1 MAGSLAQNILD
12 GLGGPSNIKQLEN
25 CMTRLRVSVANPEK
39 VDKAKLEG
47 LPKVLSVIDARPE
60 FQVVLGPGVADNV
73 CKEIKE
79 LGIDVKQGEAV
90 YDSVTPKM
98 TGKSILE
105 FLSRVFAPLIP
116 IFAGAGL
123 LFGIKQVFVLI
134 FDLTGAAFFN
144 PAAVADGG
152 SVFMAAL
159 ALLAGT
165 FFTFL
170 NIAIAMSACKQLG
183 GNPYLGLVA
192 GGIVSNV
199 GNLAGASM
207 GILGLTFTNGRGGAL
222 AALAAGALCAVVE
235 KAVKKHTPGS
245 LAVHMPSLVTIVVV
259 GLLTLFVL
267 QPLLGFVMDLIT
279 NIILWCFNTAG
290 PLATALVGF
299 MWLPMVMLG
308 VHQGLTPI
316 QTQLIQ
322 ELGYTPLYPA
332 GSMAG
337 GGQVGASIALLVK
350 YRNRKGL
357 KKAIH
362 GGLPAG
368 ILGIG
373 EPLIYG
379 VSMPLGRVFWCA
391 CAGAAVGAT
400 ILGFFPNSGSVTIN
414 VSGILGTLVNT
425 QPLVYLM
432 AYAVSI
438 LAGFLIVYFVGAK
451 PEDLDAFEASHSEQ
465 E

>member
-25 CMTRLRVSVANPEK
+25 CMTRLRVSVANPDK
-39 VDKAKLEG
+39 VDKEKLEG
-47 LPKVLSVIDARPE
+47 LSKVLSVIDARPE

-73 CKEIKE
+73 CKEIRE

-123 LFGIKQVFVLI
+123 LFGIKQIFVLI

-165 FFTFL
+165 FFTYL

-207 GILGLTFTNGRGGAL
+207 GILGLTFVSGRGGAL

-235 KAVKKHTPGS
+235 KAVKKHTPDS
-245 LAVHMPSLVTIVVV
+245 LAVHMPSLITIVVV

-267 QPLLGFVMDLIT
+267 QPLLGFVMDVIT
-279 NIILWCFNTAG
+279 TSSF
-290 PLATALVGF
+290 
-299 MWLPMVMLG
+299 
-308 VHQGLTPI
+308 
-316 QTQLIQ
+316 
-322 ELGYTPLYPA
+322 
-332 GSMAG
+332 
-337 GGQVGASIALLVK
+337 GASTRQVLWLRPSLA
-350 YRNRKGL
+350 
-357 KKAIH
+357 
-362 GGLPAG
+362 
-368 ILGIG
+368 
-373 EPLIYG
+373 
-379 VSMPLGRVFWCA
+379 SC
-391 CAGAAVGAT
+391 
-400 ILGFFPNSGSVTIN
+400 GFLWLCS
-414 VSGILGTLVNT
+414 
-425 QPLVYLM
+425 
-432 AYAVSI
+432 VSI
-438 LAGFLIVYFVGAK
+438 RGSLLFRR
-451 PEDLDAFEASHSEQ
+451 S
-465 E
+465 